1 MPDRHDELKEQLDL
15 LESLSFE
22 SSSDEKVDSL
32 WRHLMVYKAFADN
45 DLADSK
51 ARRAKAEAAR
61 EQAERE
67 AIEATRAL
75 CERMRAEAAREL
87 QEAKNINMDAAKVR
101 QEAEG
106 EYMKA
111 RDVRERAEADA
122 ANIIAEAQRKAEE
135 IQEQARRT
143 AHREITELRRQAL
156 KEIKLV
162 LTRLEDMRAAAD
174 EELETQRILTNITR
188 LKATSRWFMAETS
201 YPESEAEASAPS
213 TDPFKAEANGSASE
227 PEAKRPAEAG
237 AKGSHATGHAR
248 ERKSADKA

>member
-1 MPDRHDELKEQLDL
+1 MPDRQDELKEQLDL

-22 SSSDEKVDSL
+22 SSSDEKIDSL

-87 QEAKNINMDAAKVR
+87 QDAKNIHMEAAKVR

-111 RDVRERAEADA
+111 RDVRERAEVDA
-122 ANIIAEAQRKAEE
+122 ANVIAEAQRKAED
-135 IQEQARRT
+135 IQEQARQA

-162 LTRLEDMRAAAD
+162 LSRLEDMRAAAD

-188 LKATSRWFMAETS
+188 LKATSRWFMSESS
-201 YPESEAEASAPS
+201 YSDSEAESSTPAS
-213 TDPFKAEANGSASE
+213 DPFKADINGSASE
-227 PEAKRPAEAG
+227 PEAKRPVEAG
-237 AKGSHATGHAR
+237 ARASHAR
-248 ERKSADKA
+248 ERKSAEKS